1 MADQPSKY
9 DPLGRFL
16 AALEPDEVTL
26 AFSQISEMVGPLPIE
41 ANRNQFWANVVN
53 HHDARRRQ
61 WLGNGFHAYF
71 DRTGPAVRFV
81 RHSDT
86 VLSHGDRTDAPWTD
100 PELLTC
106 VTAYRTLW
114 DAEQRGEKL
123 NKSELRREAL
133 AGGLLGRA
141 KGSYEFRM
149 QNISALL
156 DELGMPFVRGYLPRR
171 NVGNLKPRL
180 ISIIN
185 DVWNRGTMVEAPTAD
200 PEALETRV
208 VASLEKLK
216 FAERAPPTGTTR
228 VKRSATAQIRF
239 VRDPEVIAW
248 VLLRADGRCE
258 ACGEPAPFFRTDGTP
273 FLEVHHLRPLAE
285 GGPDTVSNALAACP
299 NCHRRLHHAQDRVA
313 YRRTTLKRIDGLIDH
328 PRIDLVEGD

>member
-1 MADQPSKY
+1 MADQSSKY
-9 DPLGRFL
+9 DPLGQFL
-16 AALEPDEVTL
+16 ADLESDEITL
-26 AFSQISEMVGPLPIE
+26 TLVQISEMVGPLPIE
-41 ANRNQFWANVVN
+41 ADRNQFWANVVN

-71 DRTGPAVRFV
+71 DRTGPGVRFV
-81 RHSDT
+81 RHSDE
-86 VLSHGDRTDAPWTD
+86 LSDDRTDAPWTD
-100 PELLTC
+100 PELLAC
-106 VTAYRTLW
+106 VTAYRTLL

-123 NKSELRREAL
+123 NKSELRREVL
-133 AGGLLGRA
+133 AGGLVGRA

-156 DELGMPFVRGYLPRR
+156 DELGMPFVRGYLPRK
-171 NVGNLKPRL
+171 NVGNLKTRL

-185 DVWNRGTMVEAPTAD
+185 DVWNRDTVAEAPTAD

-208 VASLEKLK
+208 FASLEKLK
-216 FAERAPPTGTTR
+216 SADRAPPAGTTR
-228 VKRSATAQIRF
+228 VKRSAATQTRF
-239 VRDPEVIAW
+239 VREPEVIAW
-248 VLLRADGRCE
+248 VLLRANGRCE

-299 NCHRRLHHAQDRVA
+299 NCHRRLHHAKDRVA
-313 YRRTTLKRIDGLIDH
+313 YRRATLKRVDRLVDH
-328 PRIDLVEGD
+328 PRIDLVTDD

>member
-1 MADQPSKY
+1 MADQSSKY
-9 DPLGRFL
+9 DPLSRFL
-16 AALEPDEVTL
+16 AALESDGITL
-26 AFSQISEMVGPLPIE
+26 TFSQISEMVGPLPIE
-41 ANRNQFWANVVN
+41 ANRNQFWANVVS
-53 HHDARRRQ
+53 HHNARRRQ
-61 WLGNGFHAYF
+61 WLGNGFRAYL

-81 RHSDT
+81 RHSDAAPH
-86 VLSHGDRTDAPWTD
+86 SDRTDAPWTD
-100 PELLTC
+100 RELLTC
-106 VTAYRTLW
+106 VIAYRTLW

-133 AGGLLGRA
+133 ADGLVGRA

-156 DELGMPFVRGYLPRR
+156 DELGMPFVRGYLPRK

-185 DVWNRGTMVEAPTAD
+185 DVWNRGTVAEAPTAD

-216 FAERAPPTGTTR
+216 SAKRVPPPGTTR
-228 VKRSATAQIRF
+228 VKRLATTQIRF

-258 ACGEPAPFFRTDGTP
+258 ACGEPAPFSRSDGTP

-313 YRRTTLKRIDGLIDH
+313 YRRATLKRIDGLIDH
-328 PRIDLVEGD
+328 PRIDLVADD